1 MLHANPTCM
10 KTISTLSLVL
20 LIASTSYS
28 KPLPT
33 SDFSTAPIGV
43 VKTTGVFGTFHAHR
57 QGDFASLNWD
67 ANIEGVSAFAIERS
81 YDGEFFDMIDAV
93 TPDPSHWNRYTDTTV
108 EPGIIYYRVVAWM
121 EDGSIEYSTTE
132 VVKIVKHK

>member
-93 TPDPSHWNRYTDTTV
+93 TPDP
-108 EPGIIYYRVVAWM
+108 
-121 EDGSIEYSTTE
+121 
-132 VVKIVKHK
+132 